1 VAQQQ
6 ANPWIGPVI
15 VAAIV
20 SGVVALVQV
29 WLNAR
34 REAHDRQRKLFD
46 AAFEACMAYRELPY
60 MVRRRRADQP
70 AEERIR
76 LSTVIS
82 ETQRRLNHHQ
92 AVLRVEAPRVA
103 QHYRELVAA
112 TREIA
117 GAEISRAWDL
127 DPSDSDADMHIR
139 DIDLTAL
146 ARYEDAYLTAA
157 ADHLR
162 FGPPWLRRLGR
173 RVHRRL
179 GKWQAGVAPASRFDS
194 AVDQHNND
202 APDASPGNEAGAV

>member
-1 VAQQQ
+1 VGQQQ
-6 ANPWIGPVI
+6 GNPWIGPVI

-20 SGVVALVQV
+20 SGVVALAQI

-34 REAHDRQRKLFD
+34 REARDRQRKLFD
-46 AAFEACMAYRELPY
+46 AAFEVCMAYRELPY

-103 QHYRELVAA
+103 QHYGELVAA
-112 TREIA
+112 TRMIA
-117 GAEISRAWDL
+117 GIEISRAWDL

-139 DIDLTAL
+139 DIDLSAL
-146 ARYEDAYLTAA
+146 APYEDAYLTAA

-162 FGPPWLRRLGR
+162 FGPPWLRRLAR
-173 RVHRRL
+173 RVGRPPGGWR
-179 GKWQAGVAPASRFDS
+179 ARIAPTSRFDS
-194 AVDQHNND
+194 ADAQHNND
-202 APDASPGNEAGAV
+202 ASNASQGDEAGAV